1 MNLSYT
7 TTNGTQ
13 VNFCLPTDPTLSEA
27 LEAILNFLRACGYVI
42 PYELSLE
49 LVGPEETDEH

>member
-1 MNLSYT
+1 MNLSHT
-7 TTNGTQ
+7 TTNGTRIE
-13 VNFCLPTDPTLSEA
+13 FYMPTDPTLSEA

-49 LVGPEETDEH
+49 LVEPEETDEH